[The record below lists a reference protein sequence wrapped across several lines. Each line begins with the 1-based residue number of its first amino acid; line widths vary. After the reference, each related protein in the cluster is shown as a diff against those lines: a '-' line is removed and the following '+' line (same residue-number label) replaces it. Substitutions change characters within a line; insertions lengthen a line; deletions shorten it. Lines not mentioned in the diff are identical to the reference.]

1 MTVNGYMTK
10 EYASLEQMLKEPS
23 NLLCDEWAIGVLFYK
38 LLANDNHPFDV
49 AGKSY

>member
-23 NLLCDEWAIGVLFYK
+23 NL
-38 LLANDNHPFDV
+38 
-49 AGKSY
+49 